1 MRFNNTYTPP
11 HTRFEDLRADIV
23 DILERWG
30 YKVHWKVL
38 DTRTQG
44 VPQSRPRFYLV
55 ALLRPVAE
63 RRFAF
68 PVELPPPDLLRFLD
82 PPGAEAAAPFPCG
95 AQANA
100 SLLAASEKLRP
111 RKVDPAASPC
121 VIDGGASTKWAHGME
136 RCSPC
141 LTASRCCQGG
151 HYITTY
157 KRMMTVHEMCRL
169 QAIPPRRF
177 DFEQAGVSKK
187 DFLHA
192 VGNAMSA
199 NVLARL
205 FDRALYAAGL
215 AQCLKEP
222 HDGAFLQF
230 LT

>member
-1 MRFNNTYTPP
+1 M
-11 HTRFEDLRADIV
+11 
-23 DILERWG
+23 
-30 YKVHWKVL
+30 
-38 DTRTQG
+38 
-44 VPQSRPRFYLV
+44 
-55 ALLRPVAE
+55 AE

-100 SLLAASEKLRP
+100 SLLAASEKLRA
-111 RKVDPAASPC
+111 RKVDPAASTC
-121 VIDGGASTKWAHGME
+121 VIDVGASTKWAHGME

-151 HYITTY
+151 HYITTH

-187 DFLHA
+187 HFLHA
-192 VGNAMSA
+192 IGNAIE
-199 NVLARL
+199 R
-205 FDRALYAAGL
+205 
-215 AQCLKEP
+215 
-222 HDGAFLQF
+222 
-230 LT
+230 

>member
-1 MRFNNTYTPP
+1 M
-11 HTRFEDLRADIV
+11 RADIV
-23 DILERWG
+23 EILERWG
-30 YKVHWKVL
+30 YQVHWKVL

-44 VPQSRPRFYLV
+44 VPQSRPRFYLA

-68 PVELPPPDLLRFLD
+68 PVELPAPDLLRFLD
-82 PPGAEAAAPFPCG
+82 PPGAEAAAPFPSG
-95 AQANA
+95 TQANA
-100 SLLAASEKLRP
+100 SLLAASEKFRA
-111 RKVDPAASPC
+111 RKVDPAVSPC
-121 VIDGGASTKWAHGME
+121 VIDVGTSTKKGAHGME

-141 LTASRCCQGG
+141 LTPSRCCHGG
-151 HYITTY
+151 HYITMY

-177 DFEQAGVSKK
+177 DFQQAGVSQRE
-187 DFLHA
+187 FLHA

-215 AQCLKEP
+215 AQCLREP
-222 HDGAFLQF
+222 HDGTFLQF